1 MAIVREKALKAEK
14 TFRVAAYITGGM
26 LLLLTTEMI
35 LKYAFGVEI
44 EAGGP
49 FGFLALVPTDTVVAI
64 NISTWILIV
73 HGWLYVVYLFACFQL
88 WSAMR
93 WPITYFPLLALGG
106 VVPFLSFI
114 TEGLV
119 RRTVTKAFQ

>member
-1 MAIVREKALKAEK
+1 MAIAREKALKAEK
-14 TFRVAAYITGGM
+14 TFRVAAYVTGGM
-26 LLLLTTEMI
+26 LLLLTAEMV
-35 LKYAFGVEI
+35 LKYLFGVEI

-49 FGFLALVPTDTVVAI
+49 FGFLALVPTDTTVAI
-64 NISTWILIV
+64 NVSTWILIV
-73 HGWLYVVYLFACFQL
+73 HGWLYVVYLFASFQL

-114 TEGLV
+114 TERRV
-119 RRTVTKAFQ
+119 RRMVEEGVQ

>member
-26 LLLLTTEMI
+26 LLLLTAEMI
-35 LKYAFGVEI
+35 LKYGFGVEI

-64 NISTWILIV
+64 NISTWILII
-73 HGWLYVVYLFACFQL
+73 HGWLYVVYLFACFHL
-88 WSAMR
+88 WTTMR

-119 RRTVTKAFQ
+119 RRTVTKALQ

>member
-14 TFRVAAYITGGM
+14 TFRVAAYVTGGM
-26 LLLLTTEMI
+26 LLLLTSEMI

-114 TEGLV
+114 TERLV
-119 RRTVTKAFQ
+119 RRTVTKAFP

>member
-14 TFRVAAYITGGM
+14 TFRVAAYVTGGM

-73 HGWLYVVYLFACFQL
+73 HGWLYVVYLFACFRL

-119 RRTVTKAFQ
+119 RRTVTKAFP

>member
-14 TFRVAAYITGGM
+14 TFRVAAYVTGGM
-26 LLLLTTEMI
+26 LLLLTAEMI

-49 FGFLALVPTDTVVAI
+49 FGLLALVPTDTVVAI

-119 RRTVTKAFQ
+119 RRTVTKAFP